1 MVIMGKIVAPFGIQG
16 WVKIK
21 SDTATPE
28 SLSTYKELYLLI
40 KDVWVI
46 KKIEHFFAKANIF
59 HAKLDNIN
67 NRNEAFAL
75 KGTLVG
81 VPRENLPQLTHDEY
95 YWVDLIGLD
104 VINKDKLLL
113 GKVESLIETGAHAVL
128 VIKDGIQKRLIP
140 FVAQYILN
148 VNLIDKQIIVD
159 WEPDYDN

>member
-1 MVIMGKIVAPFGIQG
+1 MVVMGRIVAPFGIQG

-21 SDTATPE
+21 SDTANPE

-40 KDVWVI
+40 KDVWVV
-46 KKIEHFFAKANIF
+46 KTIENFFAKANIF
-59 HAKLDNIN
+59 HAKLDHIN
-67 NRNEAFAL
+67 NRDEALAL

-81 VPRENLPQLTHDEY
+81 IPRENLPQLTHDEY

-104 VINKDKLLL
+104 VINKNQLLL

-128 VIKDGIQKRLIP
+128 VIKDGAQKRLIP
-140 FVAQYILN
+140 FVAQYILD
-148 VNLIDKQIIVD
+148 VNLINKQIIVD